1 MKYKYKKKK
10 ANKGAVVNGPEKQ
23 FPFRSEPV
31 TKKSNLADTKKR
43 FAKEFP
49 DVTIPEKALRT
60 YAMVY
65 LLSGRTE
72 DAMQQMIEK
81 ERKRQKNES
90 GS

>member
-10 ANKGAVVNGPEKQ
+10 ANMGAVVKGPDK
-23 FPFRSEPV
+23 EPV

>member
-1 MKYKYKKKK
+1 MTYICCVKYKYKKKK
-10 ANKGAVVNGPEKQ
+10 ANKGAAVKGPDK
-23 FPFRSEPV
+23 EPL

-49 DVTIPEKALRT
+49 DVTIPENALRT